1 MTETSPTSIDMP
13 GVSVH
18 VTAEPKRI
26 TVGGTVQLSATIL
39 APGHDSGTPYDV
51 KWYVVGPVR
60 VPRHDTP
67 ISLLGTT
74 TITGNQV
81 VLKTDPTPG
90 STRTPY
96 ATQYATL
103 DTSPLAVG
111 VWRVGVRF
119 TQVEPGEGAV
129 KVAES
134 EEHEEDTGQFG
145 EDVEAVAPTGPV
157 YSSESEA
164 IEVLARPLGAG
175 DDLAVT
181 LRRTAVPPTSD
192 QALWARI
199 RNSTNAIGFDR
210 YNVFLE
216 VVMCGEPPGAASRFD
231 VKRARHKL
239 RKVERGTALPFPNVD
254 RYRLLKAATEVFLM
268 VHCGV
273 DLDDFSDV
281 DLDDE
286 SRRVNRPVRQGDL
299 EAQMHR
305 YLRRVWAG
313 DDEFLH
319 VLPYL
324 ALVRLQLRDV
334 PIVGADR
341 DEEEAAIVCQGIIAE
356 KLAHP
361 CFLELLWS
369 YWLDEGNLAQ
379 TLNAITWRFQNRTT
393 APAGRDPLA
402 AMDTSPLRPLS
413 NLLWGWIQDTQHRLT
428 VARRAYEYD
437 HAYGLVL
444 ASKPGPPVRGADSRS
459 RFIEAYHTLL
469 CVCAEFFIRDDDT
482 TVIADGFNVLNALKE
497 THNILTQGGGNA
509 YGDLPWTARHEMLMN
524 QWILA
529 RPEVREFLPA
539 RAMVVEPELWM
550 SRVDAMNK
558 LQGWSDTAVLQFRDL
573 AAFGE
578 QLLLSI
584 RFGNW
589 IVEDQPDNAANWAR
603 YWRPE
608 IQRYT
613 FAYRAVTGV
622 DLIREVDP
630 CIPGFHLRRRHL
642 AYRE

>member
-1 MTETSPTSIDMP
+1 MEPTFSTSTEM
-13 GVSVH
+13 SVT

-26 TVGGTVQLSATIL
+26 TVGGIVQLSATIS
-39 APGHDSGTPYDV
+39 APGQDPGTSYDV
-51 KWYVVGPVR
+51 EWYVVGPVR

-74 TITGNQV
+74 TVTGNQV
-81 VLKTDPTPG
+81 VLKTDDTNSAPH
-90 STRTPY
+90 

-119 TQVEPGEGAV
+119 TQVEPGVGAV

-145 EDVEAVAPTGPV
+145 EDVEAVASTGGGHRGV
-157 YSSESEA
+157 SEP
-164 IEVLARPLGAG
+164 IEVLAATLGAG
-175 DDLAVT
+175 DDIAVT
-181 LRRTAVPPTSD
+181 LRRTAVPPTHD

-199 RNSTNAIGFDR
+199 RNSTNAIGFNR
-210 YNVFLE
+210 YNAFLGM
-216 VVMCGEPPGAASRFD
+216 VMCGESPGPANRFD
-231 VKRARHKL
+231 VKHATHKL
-239 RKVERGTALPFPNVD
+239 RKVERRTALPFPNVD

-281 DLDDE
+281 DLDEE
-286 SRRVNRPVRQGDL
+286 SRRLNRTVGTGEL
-299 EAQMHR
+299 EKQMHK

-313 DDEFLH
+313 DDECLH

-334 PIVGADR
+334 AVVGADR
-341 DEEEAAIVCQGIIAE
+341 DEDEAAMVCQGIIAE
-356 KLAHP
+356 KLTHP

-369 YWLDEGNLAQ
+369 YWLDEGNLVQ
-379 TLNAITWRFQNRTT
+379 TLNAIAWRFQNRTT
-393 APAGRDPLA
+393 ASPGRDPLA
-402 AMDTSPLRPLS
+402 AMDTSPLRPLN

-428 VARRAYEYD
+428 VVRRAYEYD

-444 ASKPGPPVRGADSRS
+444 ASKPRHPVRGADSRS

-469 CVCAEFFIRDDDT
+469 CLCAEFFIRDDDT

-509 YGDLPWTARHEMLMN
+509 YGELPWTARHEMLMN

-539 RAMVVEPELWM
+539 RAMVVEPEPWM
-550 SRVDAMNK
+550 SRVDAMNN
-558 LQGWSDTAVLQFRDL
+558 LQGWSDVAVLQFRDL
-573 AAFGE
+573 ATFGE

-622 DLIREVDP
+622 DLIRQVDSA
-630 CIPGFHLRRRHL
+630 IPGFHLRRRRL
-642 AYRE
+642 A